1 MYIKHFITLLS
12 SIILLCCTSLSVTGE
27 DYRIGSGDVL
37 TITVFDYDEL
47 KTTVRVSD
55 NGNITFPLIGEVHI
69 GGLSLPG
76 AAEKIA
82 AMLADGYIIH
92 PQVSIFIE
100 EFKSKKTIILGQVK
114 QPGVIELQ
122 GPATLLALISQAGG
136 LKEDA
141 GETATIKRT
150 VNGKR
155 QTITID
161 LKALIEG
168 GDTTQNITILG
179 GDTVSIS
186 KNGTCYITGQVNQP
200 NAYPCDRN
208 ITVLKLISLAGGFNG
223 KAAKSS
229 VKIVRVI
236 DGEKKVFKDVEL
248 NTPLQVDDVVIV
260 PESFF

>member
-1 MYIKHFITLLS
+1 MLVKNLITILGWIFIS
-12 SIILLCCTSLSVTGE
+12 CCVAQPVAGE
-27 DYRIGSGDVL
+27 DYKIGAGDVL
-37 TITVFDYDEL
+37 TITVFNYDEL

-69 GGLSLPG
+69 SGLSLPD
-76 AAEKIA
+76 AAKKIA
-82 AMLADGYIIH
+82 GMLADGYIIR

-100 EFKSKKTIILGQVK
+100 EFKSKKIIILGQVK
-114 QPGVIELQ
+114 NPGVIELR
-122 GPATLLALISQAGG
+122 GPTTLLALISQAGG

-150 VNGKR
+150 VKGKR

-168 GDTTQNITILG
+168 GDMTKNIPIIG
-179 GDTVSIS
+179 GDTVAIA

-200 NAYPCDRN
+200 NAYPCERN
-208 ITVLKLISLAGGFNG
+208 TTVLKLISLAGGFNG

-236 DGEKKVFKDVEL
+236 DGEKKVFTNVEL